1 MHSFSF
7 GLILKQTNQHFD
19 KTTWKNTSDRV
30 SIGCPPSFYRDP
42 IMKQQSVT
50 KRTLDRWEIRAATGK
65 SGVPLPGWG
74 IRCIKVIE
82 FSWNLA
88 TVTSFF
94 LYVWAHSRLCDSISG
109 TTPTNPRAAIVRVD
123 DDGDFAGWES
133 PEKWRKYQRFITIVV
148 SLTLQSENI
157 RPSSWKRQFE
167 QLVPLYT
174 IVLGHDAAFQ
184 RKLVWVSRVE

>member
-7 GLILKQTNQHFD
+7 CLILNQTNQHFD
-19 KTTWKNTSDRV
+19 KTTWKKTSDRV

-94 LYVWAHSRLCDSISG
+94 LYVWAHSGLCDSILG
-109 TTPTNPRAAIVRVD
+109 TTPTNSRAAIVRVD
-123 DDGDFAGWES
+123 DDGDFAGCEFS
-133 PEKWRKYQRFITIVV
+133 KKNDVNV
-148 SLTLQSENI
+148 SDSLGLWCRLRYRAKTFGL
-157 RPSSWKRQFE
+157 
-167 QLVPLYT
+167 
-174 IVLGHDAAFQ
+174 VLGKGNSSNWSHYTRSFWSMMLHFRGSWFGFQ
-184 RKLVWVSRVE
+184 E